1 MSFNPYSLPISAV
14 IRMWPDFFIMSG
26 SENEIYLYW
35 YIYLFQNCIHTCI
48 FLWWH
53 SAIKI
58 EWYINLV
65 IVLILIEDQKFIY
78 RNCFADMAI
87 SAINSKLVFNMNVTL
102 LKYYMIACTS
112 TFCKFNDTFSRK
124 FRRLC
129 IFKNSF
135 HQFGIYLNLKF
146 NNMIFVCML
155 CTIILVLWPR
165 KFCIYNIIISIW
177 YQLMTSKGDEIHQL
191 RWWNS

>member
-1 MSFNPYSLPISAV
+1 MKTKSSS
-14 IRMWPDFFIMSG
+14 
-26 SENEIYLYW
+26 
-35 YIYLFQNCIHTCI
+35 
-48 FLWWH
+48 
-53 SAIKI
+53 
-58 EWYINLV
+58 
-65 IVLILIEDQKFIY
+65 
-78 RNCFADMAI
+78 NCFADMAI
-87 SAINSKLVFNMNVTL
+87 SAINNKLVFNMNVTL

-165 KFCIYNIIISIW
+165 KFCIYNIIPGNLNMISTDDK
-177 YQLMTSKGDEIHQL
+177 Q
-191 RWWNS
+191 RWWNSSIKVMKFINMFNFEEH

>member
-1 MSFNPYSLPISAV
+1 MTRFLYNVWIWKWNIFVLVYLPFPKLHTY
-14 IRMWPDFFIMSG
+14 M
-26 SENEIYLYW
+26 
-35 YIYLFQNCIHTCI
+35 YLFVMTLSHKDWMVHQSSNSVDFDWRPKVH
-48 FLWWH
+48 
-53 SAIKI
+53 
-58 EWYINLV
+58 
-65 IVLILIEDQKFIY
+65 LIALLIWLY
-78 RNCFADMAI
+78 LLL
-87 SAINSKLVFNMNVTL
+87 INSKLVFNMNVTL